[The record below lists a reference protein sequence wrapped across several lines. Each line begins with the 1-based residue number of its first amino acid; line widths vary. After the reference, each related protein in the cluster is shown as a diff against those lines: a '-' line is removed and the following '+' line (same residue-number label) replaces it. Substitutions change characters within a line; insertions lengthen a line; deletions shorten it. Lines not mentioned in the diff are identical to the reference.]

1 MKNINALKIMYVIL
15 AYVCLQL
22 LWWGYS
28 ITRLNNEIYVQKNDI
43 INQQSLPAQ
52 QYYVALA
59 SAKQKLNKRTV
70 MVVGEGSIFLLLLLL
85 AFFRFKKMLNHEL
98 EINAQQKNFL
108 MAVTHELKS
117 PIASARLQI
126 DTLQKRT
133 LTDAQKTPLLNNA
146 NADLV
151 RLTNLVD
158 NILHATSIDG
168 AQYPMH
174 KEWINVSA
182 LINTLVSNYELMYK
196 NKIEFSTSINT
207 ETQLYCDSQA
217 VVSIVTNL
225 LDNAV
230 KFSAEVVQP
239 HIHIALSTHD
249 EHIQLAITDNG
260 IGISDANKLL
270 VFDKFYR
277 IGNEATRQTKG
288 SGLGLFIVKHLVL
301 LHNAT
306 IDIKDNQPQG
316 TVFVINFN

>member
-22 LWWGYS
+22 VWWGYS
-28 ITRLNNEIYVQKNDI
+28 ITKLNNEIYVQKNDI
-43 INQQSLPAQ
+43 INQQTLPAQ
-52 QYYVALA
+52 QYYQALT
-59 SAKQKLNKRTV
+59 STKEKLNKRTA

-85 AFFRFKKMLNHEL
+85 AFYRFKKMLNREL

-117 PIASARLQI
+117 PIASARLQLE
-126 DTLQKRT
+126 TLQKRT
-133 LTDAQKTPLLNNA
+133 LSDVQKTQLLNNA

-158 NILHATSIDG
+158 NILHATSIDA

-174 KEWINVSA
+174 KEWTNASV
-182 LINTLVSNYELMYK
+182 LVTTLVSNYELMYK
-196 NKIEFSTSINT
+196 NKIKFSTSIT
-207 ETQLYCDSQA
+207 PEIQLYCDSQA
-217 VVSIVTNL
+217 IVSIVTNL
-225 LDNAV
+225 IDNAI
-230 KFSAEVVQP
+230 KFSVEVSQP
-239 HIHIALSTHD
+239 HVHIALSTYD

-260 IGISDANKLL
+260 IGISDAKKLL

-306 IDIKDNQPQG
+306 IDIKDGQPQG
-316 TVFVINFN
+316 TSFVINFN